1 MLPMD
6 LRDAC
11 RGFARHPAF
20 AAAAVLSLAI
30 GVGANTAIF
39 SVASALLLR
48 PLPYPDPERLVILW
62 NRSPGLGIK
71 EDWFSTAQYF
81 DVKNGAPSLEQTGLV
96 YGANETITGDGEAE
110 RISTIRMSSNVL
122 PMLGATPLLG
132 RLFTSE
138 DDARVPSATAIL
150 GYGTWMRRFGG
161 DPNIVGRRLDM
172 NGRPYQII
180 GVLPPSFTL
189 PHEVVPTVGN
199 SGDADLVLPLPLAP
213 AAARARNRE
222 DFNIVGRLKPG
233 RTARELQGEMD
244 GLTARLRREYPDFY
258 PPNGGLTFG
267 VVPLH
272 EQVVGSARGSVSLL
286 TGAVVCVLLIAC
298 ANVANLLLS
307 RGVARQREIAVR
319 SAIGADRRR
328 IVRQLLTESA
338 LLALGGGVV
347 GLLLAYGGLKW
358 MHLLGTQS
366 VPRLR
371 EIRIDWLVLFY
382 TAAVSLVSAL
392 VFGLAPALR
401 AASIDLHTNLKEGHG
416 ASAGLAPWGRR
427 QLTRKALV
435 VGELTLSVMLLIG
448 AGLLVRSFAKL
459 QQVAPGFNAN
469 GVLTLEVTLI
479 PPKYADTDRLVEGYR
494 ELWTRLG
501 NAPGVLAVG
510 GVSSVP
516 MSNMMAWG
524 PITIEGRVT
533 APDERFTNADLRV
546 VAGDYFK
553 VMQIPLLAGRMF
565 TADDTRTSPR
575 VAIIDQRMAEL
586 LWPGG
591 DAIGKRIRT
600 AGIDASPTAPW
611 ITIVG
616 IVGNIKQ
623 DALDADSRITVYHPQ
638 AQFTPR
644 NIAVMLRAA
653 GDPAALAPVIRREI
667 RDIGD
672 DIPIYNVKTM
682 AQRVDESLARRRFSM
697 TLLAIFAVLAA
708 GLAAVGIYGVI
719 AFLVEQGT
727 REVGIRMALGAS
739 PRSIGLLVLR
749 HGMGLAIP
757 GVAIGVAGA
766 LALTRVI
773 RSLLFGVGTADAL
786 TYAAVVTLVLVTAL
800 TASYLPARRASK
812 LDPVQTLR

>member
-30 GVGANTAIF
+30 GIGANTAIF

-48 PLPYPDPERLVILW
+48 PLPYPDPGRLVILW
-62 NRSPGLGIK
+62 NRSPGLGIT

-81 DVKNGAPSLEQTGLV
+81 DVKNGAPSLEQAGLV
-96 YGANETITGDGEAE
+96 YGANETITGSGEAE
-110 RISTIRMSSNVL
+110 RISTIRVSSNVL

-138 DDARVPSATAIL
+138 DDTRVPSATAIL
-150 GYGTWMRRFGG
+150 GYSTWMRRFGG
-161 DPNIVGRRLDM
+161 DPNIIGRRLDM
-172 NGRPYQII
+172 NGRPYQIV
-180 GVLPPSFTL
+180 GVLPASFTL

-199 SGDADLVLPLPLAP
+199 SGDADLMLPLPLAP
-213 AAARARNRE
+213 AAARARNRA
-222 DFNIVGRLKPG
+222 DDNIIGRSRPG
-233 RTARELQGEMD
+233 VTASELQGEMD
-244 GLTARLRREYPDFY
+244 ALTARLRGEYPDFY

-272 EQVVGSARGSVSLL
+272 EQVVGGARGSVSLL

-319 SAIGADRRR
+319 AAIGADRRR
-328 IVRQLLTESA
+328 IVRKLLTERVV
-338 LLALGGGVV
+338 LARRGGVL
-347 GLLLAYGGLKW
+347 GLSLAYGALRW
-358 MHLLGTQS
+358 MHLLGAQS

-371 EIRIDWLVLFY
+371 EIHIDAFVLFY

-401 AASIDLHTNLKEGHG
+401 AASVNLQTNLKEGHG
-416 ASAGLAPWGRR
+416 SSAGLAPWGRR

-435 VGELTLSVMLLIG
+435 IGELTLSVMLLIG
-448 AGLLVRSFAKL
+448 AGLLGRSFAKL
-459 QQVAPGFNAN
+459 QDVEPGFTAN

-479 PPKYADTDRLVEGYR
+479 PPKYNDADRLVEGYK
-494 ELWTRLG
+494 ELWARLK
-501 NAPGVLAVG
+501 NAPGVAAVG

-524 PITIEGRVT
+524 PITVEGRVT

-546 VAGDYFK
+546 VAGDYFE
-553 VMQIPLLAGRMF
+553 VMQIPLVAGRLF
-565 TADDTRTSPR
+565 TADDTRANQR
-575 VAIIDQRMAEL
+575 VAIIDQRMAQL
-586 LWPGG
+586 LWPAG
-591 DAIGKRIRT
+591 DALGKRIRT

-623 DALDADSRITVYHPQ
+623 DALDTESRITVYHPQ

-644 NIAVMLRAA
+644 NIAVMARAA
-653 GDPAALAPVIRREI
+653 GDPAALAPIIRREI
-667 RDIGD
+667 RAIGD

-682 AQRVDESLARRRFSM
+682 TQRVDE
-697 TLLAIFAVLAA
+697 
-708 GLAAVGIYGVI
+708 
-719 AFLVEQGT
+719 
-727 REVGIRMALGAS
+727 
-739 PRSIGLLVLR
+739 
-749 HGMGLAIP
+749 
-757 GVAIGVAGA
+757 
-766 LALTRVI
+766 
-773 RSLLFGVGTADAL
+773 
-786 TYAAVVTLVLVTAL
+786 
-800 TASYLPARRASK
+800 
-812 LDPVQTLR
+812 